1 MRDVS
6 LDDLAG
12 CNNPDC
18 RAGCGWYEY
27 TSLQPGVSLA
37 MTPCVVCGC
46 RGSQH
51 RENRRQAAPTVPT
64 PAPFIPLAT
73 PELPSTSHSA
83 STLPSSSFSSFG
95 GPSFASTSSS
105 GFNAPEPTPP
115 PGFSAGR
122 FGTHPEVVAGGSQP
136 QTSFSATAR
145 SLFGSRPPVALSGSQ
160 PQRGREPLR
169 GSTAAPPG
177 FRDLADARR
186 ADTIAAMRS
195 SGTFHPGM
203 KAQKDADLDRAGSR
217 KRKKRA
223 DPSPSQE
230 RFVKRK
236 LPKQITCVVIL
247 VPFTKDVNR
256 GRCSVPAP
264 HSLVR
269 LEEAGYVKDIIISVD
284 DTENDIRTKVLINF
298 HLPEIADAM
307 TDSNIRLSGPRYRH
321 IVFIALNPA
330 GPNLPLHGV
339 SQNIADNLDHDV
351 PSDEI
356 SDTQSDQDSDSD
368 ADMGDADE
376 TDNQP
381 SDEENGTKDS
391 SAPTAKTE
399 AAEPDRKGK
408 KKASPEASR
417 YDAGFF
423 DDDIAA
429 GDGYTGDTPAAPP
442 PEPKIEKP
450 VVPAAHL
457 RVIRLLRNMH
467 KPEVK
472 SAQRAT
478 WWTEHGHGI
487 GSFLLGVQSAQICAG
502 VLVQFL
508 ASPTKSVLTPQQIV
522 AFIESSIIQ
531 PLSPLTKLGGRLLGA
546 TERLGS
552 PEFEAE
558 FESAFAI
565 GPGGLHALAP
575 HILSAYLALPVALK
589 EGAPADVVS
598 TAFDQLCEVSYSL
611 LRCLQ
616 HLRFKVPRSQW
627 DPTGGCRELAT
638 VLENKDADL
647 PVATEEDFA
656 RLDMR
661 LLIAALDKETPNVS
675 EINFL
680 LMDVLGDISNPREMT
695 AERVLKGGE
704 YGMRRFC
711 ALVVNR
717 VLDDLDAAHPDY
729 RSVLGSVQ
737 GACLGVARKIRN
749 YFKRGGA
756 TSAPEPKTTETGTED
771 GTAGPRTRSR
781 SKRTTGN
788 NDDNS
793 DSMTNTDSLES
804 GWENDY
810 SDGEPDVHVR
820 RAQRHAQRQ
829 KPPPQPARPRPRPR
843 PRPKLKTPPIEISSD
858 SESSSSSDTEWQKTY
873 TRWRK
878 RNAAPST
885 SAAPPPAP
893 APAPSQSRAQ
903 PAWMDPTSLEADDV
917 EDANGLPRRSTARYW
932 QGVMREVVERFPHP
946 EPTRRITMG
955 MLLAP
960 GMTRRRQYH
969 MLCLAYHV
977 DRNVGGGAH
986 WLRIAAILSQI
997 LNDTRTYKLDDPRVV

>member
-145 SLFGSRPPVALSGSQ
+145 SLFGSRPPALSGSQ

-177 FRDLADARR
+177 HV
-186 ADTIAAMRS
+186 S
-195 SGTFHPGM
+195 SW
-203 KAQKDADLDRAGSR
+203 K
-217 KRKKRA
+217 
-223 DPSPSQE
+223 
-230 RFVKRK
+230 
-236 LPKQITCVVIL
+236 
-247 VPFTKDVNR
+247 
-256 GRCSVPAP
+256 
-264 HSLVR
+264 
-269 LEEAGYVKDIIISVD
+269 
-284 DTENDIRTKVLINF
+284 
-298 HLPEIADAM
+298 
-307 TDSNIRLSGPRYRH
+307 
-321 IVFIALNPA
+321 
-330 GPNLPLHGV
+330 
-339 SQNIADNLDHDV
+339 
-351 PSDEI
+351 
-356 SDTQSDQDSDSD
+356 
-368 ADMGDADE
+368 
-376 TDNQP
+376 
-381 SDEENGTKDS
+381 
-391 SAPTAKTE
+391 
-399 AAEPDRKGK
+399 
-408 KKASPEASR
+408 
-417 YDAGFF
+417 
-423 DDDIAA
+423 
-429 GDGYTGDTPAAPP
+429 
-442 PEPKIEKP
+442 
-450 VVPAAHL
+450 
-457 RVIRLLRNMH
+457 
-467 KPEVK
+467 
-472 SAQRAT
+472 
-478 WWTEHGHGI
+478 
-487 GSFLLGVQSAQICAG
+487 
-502 VLVQFL
+502 
-508 ASPTKSVLTPQQIV
+508 
-522 AFIESSIIQ
+522 
-531 PLSPLTKLGGRLLGA
+531 
-546 TERLGS
+546 
-552 PEFEAE
+552 
-558 FESAFAI
+558 
-565 GPGGLHALAP
+565 
-575 HILSAYLALPVALK
+575 
-589 EGAPADVVS
+589 
-598 TAFDQLCEVSYSL
+598 
-611 LRCLQ
+611 
-616 HLRFKVPRSQW
+616 
-627 DPTGGCRELAT
+627 
-638 VLENKDADL
+638 
-647 PVATEEDFA
+647 
-656 RLDMR
+656 
-661 LLIAALDKETPNVS
+661 
-675 EINFL
+675 
-680 LMDVLGDISNPREMT
+680 
-695 AERVLKGGE
+695 RVLKGGE

-737 GACLGVARKIRN
+737 GACLSVARKIRN

-756 TSAPEPKTTETGTED
+756 TSAPEPKNTETGTED

-788 NDDNS
+788 NDENS

-810 SDGEPDVHVR
+810 SDGEPDVLVR